1 MDNEE
6 VIGRIERLICSGDG
20 TYEWTVEINTDDTNA
35 LKIALNNLKA
45 ISNLIFKE

>member
-1 MDNEE
+1 MNNEE
-6 VIGRIERLICSGDG
+6 VISRLERLINSG
-20 TYEWTVEINTDDTNA
+20 ELNTDDTNA

>member
-20 TYEWTVEINTDDTNA
+20 TYEWTVEINTYYYCVLHKKSL
-35 LKIALNNLKA
+35 LKN
-45 ISNLIFKE
+45 